1 MPARTESPKARLAVI
16 EFRAK
21 LIGDPVKRLRF
32 LRRVVNTSDFGD
44 SPASNWKLRALLVV
58 IIVIPLLI
66 DTSPAVISAE
76 LRTPAI
82 SPRVTSYDPLPV
94 WLVERGAEHETYSNG
109 LRIENAFRVA
119 THKRSYQIFDREYP
133 NRIAARTKTDPAGI
147 VFHTSESTQLE
158 FEEERNGA
166 LQRIGE
172 SLLGYVRAR
181 RSYNFL
187 IDRFGRTFR
196 IVPESDVANHAGHSI
211 WADAKY
217 IYLNLN
223 SSFIGVSF
231 EAETR
236 VGEQPAVNPAQI
248 HAGRMLAAMLRSQYG
263 IAVENCVTHA
273 QVSVNPA
280 NMRIGYH
287 TDWAANFP
295 FAAMGLPDNYA
306 LALPSIAAFGF
317 TYDATFLR
325 STGHSLWRGLAAG
338 EELLRQSAASRG
350 VPAAEY
356 RKALQRQYQERIS
369 ALRRLGVQEETS
381 NEAN

>member
-1 MPARTESPKARLAVI
+1 MDRCPRVRGVRRL
-16 EFRAK
+16 EFQAA
-21 LIGDPVKRLRF
+21 LIDDPVRRLRF
-32 LRRVVNTSDFGD
+32 LRSATKASDVGD
-44 SPASNWKLRALLVV
+44 GPASNRGLRALLVAV
-58 IIVIPLLI
+58 VMIPLLI
-66 DTSPAVISAE
+66 DRNPAVLSAE
-76 LRTPAI
+76 PRTSAI
-82 SPRVTSYDPLPV
+82 FPRVSNYDPPTV
-94 WLVERGAEHETYSNG
+94 WLVERGAEHEMYSNG
-109 LRIENAFRVA
+109 LRIENAFLAA

-147 VFHTSESTQLE
+147 VFHTSESMQLE
-158 FEEERNGA
+158 FEEGRNGA

-196 IVPESDVANHAGHSI
+196 IVPETDVANHAGHSI

-231 EAETR
+231 EAETQ

-306 LALPSIAAFGF
+306 LALPSIATFGF

-325 STGHSLWRGLAAG
+325 STGRSLWRGLAAG
-338 EELLRQSAASRG
+338 EELLRQSAAARG

-356 RKALQRQYQERIS
+356 RKALQRQYQEKIS